1 MTARHRAVR
10 EPGAR
15 HRGDARRLR
24 RVARRALV
32 TVGGAGTVALLAG
45 GPVFAFYTVAGAG
58 SSSGTTGTVQPLTL
72 SPATVGSPSS
82 TLLPGGTAD
91 LLLNVTNPNAVAV
104 TITGVAQGGGVTV
117 SGGSGCSSDPAW
129 PTTTGNSGVAI
140 VTTTGLSISV
150 PGGSTATVHVTGAA
164 SMTNGSASGCQGAAF
179 QIPVTVTV
187 TR

>member
-1 MTARHRAVR
+1 MTARHRAGR
-10 EPGAR
+10 SAGAR
-15 HRGDARRLR
+15 HRGDAPRLPR
-24 RVARRALV
+24 AARRAFV
-32 TVGGAGTVALLAG
+32 TVGGAGIAAVMAA
-45 GPVFAFYTVAGAG
+45 GPVFAFYTVAGSG
-58 SSSGTTGTVQPLTL
+58 NSSGTTGTVQPLTV

-104 TITGVAQGGGVTV
+104 TITSVAQGGGVTV

-129 PTTTGNSGVAI
+129 PTTTGSSGVSI

-150 PGGSTATVHVTGAA
+150 PAGSSATVHVAGAA
-164 SMTNGSASGCQGAAF
+164 SMTSGSASGCQGAAF

>member
-1 MTARHRAVR
+1 MAAV
-10 EPGAR
+10 
-15 HRGDARRLR
+15 L
-24 RVARRALV
+24 VA
-32 TVGGAGTVALLAG
+32 
-45 GPVFAFYTVAGAG
+45 GPVFAFYTVAGSG
-58 SSSGTTGTVQPLTL
+58 SSSGSTGTVQPLTV

-104 TITGVAQGGGVTV
+104 TITSVAQGGGVTV

-150 PGGSTATVHVTGAA
+150 PAGSSATVHVAGGA
-164 SMTNGSASGCQGAAF
+164 SMTNSSAAGCQGATF